1 MKHETICVIDDD
13 IVYQFTAKKIL
24 SSLNN
29 VGKVLIFSDAEKA
42 LEYLVD
48 HADSEEDLPGL
59 IFLDINMPFMDGWTF
74 LDMFKEIKPR
84 LNKSITIFM
93 VSSSPERR
101 DMDRARRIEEVTD
114 YIVKPIT
121 REIFTEKIEGVPKK

>member
-1 MKHETICVIDDD
+1 MKQETICVIDDD

-24 SSLNN
+24 SGLEN
-29 VGKVLIFSDAEKA
+29 VGSVLVFSDGEKA

-48 HADSEEDLPGL
+48 HADSEEDLPGF
-59 IFLDINMPFMDGWTF
+59 IFLDINMPYMDGWSF
-74 LDMFKEIKPR
+74 LEMFKAIKPR
-84 LNKSITIFM
+84 LKKQITIHM

-101 DMDRARRIEEVTD
+101 DMDRAEKIREVSG

-121 REIFTEKIEGVPKK
+121 REIFTEKLDGLIKK